1 MQTVFIF
8 DLFELTIT
16 MGDSID
22 TQTQTQTQTQTNQT

>member
-16 MGDSID
+16 MEDSID
-22 TQTQTQTQTQTNQT
+22 TQTQTQTQTNQT